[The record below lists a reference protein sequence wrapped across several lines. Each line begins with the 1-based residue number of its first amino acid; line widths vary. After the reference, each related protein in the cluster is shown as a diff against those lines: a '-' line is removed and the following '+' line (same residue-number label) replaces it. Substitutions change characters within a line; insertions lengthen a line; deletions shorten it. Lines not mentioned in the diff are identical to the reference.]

1 MAGRVE
7 ARAVA
12 VRQGA
17 LVGAV
22 LGFVGTYV

>member
-7 ARAVA
+7 ARVVA
-12 VRQGA
+12 VRRGA
-17 LVGAV
+17 LGGAV